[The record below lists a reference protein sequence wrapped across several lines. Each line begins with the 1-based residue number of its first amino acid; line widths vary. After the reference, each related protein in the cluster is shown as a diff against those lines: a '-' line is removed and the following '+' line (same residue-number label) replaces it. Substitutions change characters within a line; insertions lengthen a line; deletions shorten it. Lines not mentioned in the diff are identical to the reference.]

1 MEVAFA
7 IAGGASLH
15 LIHSL
20 AGTGAIKVICPQHE
34 QAGAMAAD
42 GYARASG
49 RIGVAVATSGPGA
62 TNLLT
67 GVCGAYYDSVPL
79 LLLTGQ
85 VATFRSCTGTGVRQ
99 IGFQET
105 PTTEIFKSVTK
116 YCALLTDPS
125 RVRFELEEALFV
137 ARSGRPGPVLLDI
150 PDDVQR
156 MDVDADDLEP
166 YVAPAAESESNLAGA
181 VDQCLEMID
190 GSSRPICI
198 LGWGVHSADAENAAI
213 EWIDRLGIPV
223 APTWAAADILPHEHP
238 LYAGTFGTHGTR
250 YGNFAVQNADLMIS
264 IGSRLDTKATGSPPS
279 SFARGARKI
288 VVDIDPC
295 ELAKF
300 APSGVHIDL
309 PILAD
314 VRDFLDQANART
326 REPRRGA
333 KFAAWVKQIHSWK
346 SRYPQCLASYYDE
359 GQTNPYVF
367 VRELSR
373 RTPTNA
379 MVLTDTGC
387 AVAWMLQGFE
397 VKEGQRVFHDFN
409 NTAMGWALPA
419 SIGASLA
426 DASVPVVCIMGDGSL
441 QMTVHE
447 LATVVRHGL
456 PIKIFLLNNRGYSM
470 IRQTQD
476 QWMSSEYIASSFEGG
491 LALPDFGAIASA
503 YGFECRAISDNAD
516 VSAGIA
522 EVLAQEGPVFCEVA
536 ISPNHRVVPQV
547 RFGRPNED
555 AEPYLE
561 RREFLENMLV
571 EPLPI
576 SVTE

>member
-20 AGTGAIKVICPQHE
+20 AGTGSIRVICPQHE

-42 GYARASG
+42 GYARATG

-85 VATFRSCTGTGVRQ
+85 VATFRSCRGTGVRQ

-116 YCALLTDPS
+116 YCVLLTDPS
-125 RVRFELEEALFV
+125 RVRFELEKALYI
-137 ARSGRPGPVLLDI
+137 AHSGRPGPVLLDI

-166 YVAPAAESESNLAGA
+166 YVTPESESENNLTEA
-181 VDQCLEMID
+181 VDECLEMIG

-198 LGWGVHSADAENAAI
+198 AGWGVHSAKAEKAAI
-213 EWIDRLGIPV
+213 KWIERLGIPL
-223 APTWAAADILPHEHP
+223 APTWAAADLLPSGHP
-238 LYAGTFGTHGTR
+238 LHAGTFGTHGTR
-250 YGNFAVQNADLMIS
+250 HGNFAVQNADLVIS

-314 VRDFLDQANART
+314 VWDFLDRANART
-326 REPRRGA
+326 REPRRGD
-333 KFAAWVKQIHSWK
+333 KFAAWVDRIRLWK
-346 SRYPQCLASYYDE
+346 SRYPQCLTSYYDE
-359 GQTNPYVF
+359 HETNPYVF
-367 VRELSR
+367 VSELSKQ
-373 RTPTNA
+373 TPANA
-379 MVLTDTGC
+379 AVFTDTGC

-426 DASVPVVCIMGDGSL
+426 DASVPVVCIVGDGSL
-441 QMTVHE
+441 QMTIHE
-447 LATVVRHGL
+447 LATVMRHRL

-491 LALPDFGAIASA
+491 LALPDLGAIADA
-503 YGFECRAISDNAD
+503 YGFECREISSNAD

-522 EVLAQEGPVFCEVA
+522 EVLAQEGPVFCTVE
-536 ISPNHRVVPQV
+536 ISASHRVAPQV

-555 AEPYLE
+555 AEPSLD
-561 RREFLENMLV
+561 RREFLDNMLV
-571 EPLPI
+571 EPLPV
-576 SVTE
+576 SFTK